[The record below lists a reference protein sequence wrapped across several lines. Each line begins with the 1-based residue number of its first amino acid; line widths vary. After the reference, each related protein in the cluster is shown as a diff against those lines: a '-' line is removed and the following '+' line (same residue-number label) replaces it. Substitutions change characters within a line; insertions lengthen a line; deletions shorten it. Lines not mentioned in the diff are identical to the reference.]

1 MEEKIK
7 QLMADVFLLE
17 ISAINVDTAPDN
29 LPQWDSLAQLN
40 LVTAIEEE
48 FGIVLTD
55 EQIIEMLNLKLVV
68 EVVNEALQ
76 AK

>member
-1 MEEKIK
+1 MEDKIK
-7 QLMADVFLLE
+7 QLMADVFLVE
-17 ISAINVDTAPDN
+17 ISAITEDTAPDN
-29 LPQWDSLAQLN
+29 LLQWDSLAQLN

-55 EQIIEMLNLKLVV
+55 EQIIEMLNFKLVV

>member
-1 MEEKIK
+1 MEDKIK
-7 QLMADVFLLE
+7 QLMADVFLVK
-17 ISAINVDTAPDN
+17 ISDITENTAPDN
-29 LPQWDSLAQLN
+29 LLQWDSLAQLN

-48 FGIVLTD
+48 FGIILTD
-55 EQIIEMLNLKLVV
+55 EQIIEMLNFKLVV